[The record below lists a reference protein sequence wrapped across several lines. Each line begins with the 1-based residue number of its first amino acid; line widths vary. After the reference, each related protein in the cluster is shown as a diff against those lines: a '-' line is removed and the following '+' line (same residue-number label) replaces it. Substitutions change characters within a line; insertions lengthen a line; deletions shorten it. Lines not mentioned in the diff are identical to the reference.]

1 MNPNTRLLR
10 TASLIAGLGLALIV
24 VLATF
29 GNFLAVQPLITFGD
43 AAKTAEDI
51 LNSEALFRWG
61 IASLILAA
69 VLDMIVAIALLALFE
84 PVSRYVSTMGALF
97 RVAYTAV
104 FLVAIIQL
112 VMALGLLGD
121 PTQAMRAIEAYN
133 TVWLVG
139 LIFFGIHLVLIG
151 YLAYRSGYM
160 AKIFGVLLVIAG
172 MGYLVDGFGTVLVPN
187 YSINIAQFTFVGE
200 AALMFWLLIKGTRKD
215 FSNGDADQGHYFDPN
230 SLPVRQSAPSAVGSL
245 ESHSAIS
252 EGEPT

>member
-1 MNPNTRLLR
+1 MNPGSRSLR

-24 VLATF
+24 VLTPL
-29 GNFLAVQPLITFGD
+29 GNFLAVQPLITPGD
-43 AAKTAEDI
+43 AAKTVQDI

-69 VLDMIVAIALLALFE
+69 VLDMIVAVALLALFE
-84 PVSRYVSTMGALF
+84 PVSRYVSTMAALF
-97 RVAYTAV
+97 RVAYAAV

-112 VMALGLLGD
+112 LIALGMLND
-121 PTQAMRAIEAYN
+121 PTQAMRAIDAYN
-133 TVWLVG
+133 TIWLVG

-160 AKIFGVLLVIAG
+160 AKVFGILLIVAG
-172 MGYLVDGFGTVLVPN
+172 IGYLVDGFGTVLVPN

-200 AALMFWLLIKGTRKD
+200 AALMFWLLIKGSRKD
-215 FSNGDADQGHYFDPN
+215 FSNGDADQGHYFDPDA
-230 SLPVRQSAPSAVGSL
+230 LPVRQSAPSAVGSL
-245 ESHSAIS
+245 ESHSAIH